1 MSASTMSLDLGQ
13 LREMHERAERLRE
26 EAAEA
31 ERLREEAA
39 EAERA
44 AYLHWQ
50 EAYGAYEVARDEAS
64 TAWTAWVGAI
74 AP

>member
-1 MSASTMSLDLGQ
+1 MSVPTVSLDVEQ
-13 LREMHERAERLRE
+13 LREMHERAAQLRD
-26 EAAEA
+26 EAAET
-31 ERLREEAA
+31 ERV
-39 EAERA
+39 

-64 TAWTAWVGAI
+64 AAWTAWVEAI

>member
-1 MSASTMSLDLGQ
+1 MSPDL
-13 LREMHERAERLRE
+13 ARLRE
-26 EAAEA
+26 IHERA

-64 TAWTAWVGAI
+64 AAWTAWVEAI

>member
-1 MSASTMSLDLGQ
+1 MSASTMDLDLAQ
-13 LREMHERAERLRE
+13 LTEMHERAERLCE
-26 EAAEA
+26 EAAD
-31 ERLREEAA
+31 
-39 EAERA
+39 AERA

-64 TAWTAWVGAI
+64 AAWTAWVEAI

>member
-1 MSASTMSLDLGQ
+1 MTASTMNLDLAQ
-13 LREMHERAERLRE
+13 LREMHER
-26 EAAEA
+26 A

-64 TAWTAWVGAI
+64 AAWTAWVEAI

>member
-1 MSASTMSLDLGQ
+1 MRASTMSLDLAQ

-26 EAAEA
+26 EAAD
-31 ERLREEAA
+31 
-39 EAERA
+39 AERA

-64 TAWTAWVGAI
+64 TAWVEAI
-74 AP
+74 AH